1 MNTESTTSLHAT
13 APVDA
18 AAREQQLARL
28 MTDLAERL
36 GAGERPDIEAVART
50 HPDLAGEL
58 RELWAAA
65 QIAHEMGR
73 ASFANTTPPGSP
85 GAPAGS
91 TPVDGNELAATH
103 RIFGDFELQEE
114 LGRGGMGVVYR
125 AHQFSLNRTVALKM
139 ILTGELASAADMT
152 RFRAEAESA
161 ARLDHPNIVPVYAV
175 SEHEGRPFFTMK
187 WVDGTTLAKR
197 LAEGP
202 MSPREAAAI
211 LVPVCRA
218 IHFAHQHGVLHRDL
232 KPSNILLRKIQTE
245 GNEANEG
252 EASNRLPNRQPASSE
267 SPLFTLVP
275 SVQTVTPFVTDFG
288 LAKRI
293 DVEGSLTRT
302 GAIIGTPSYLP
313 PEQAAGNRGQL
324 GPASDVYSLGAIL
337 YQMLTGRPPFQAASA
352 VDTLLQVLEQD
363 PLPPRIVNPQADR
376 ELELIALKCLQKPPD
391 LRYPTAAALADDLE
405 RYLSGE
411 PISARSGKFSAVVS
425 RWFRETHH
433 AAVLENWGL
442 LWMWHSLALIVL
454 CVATDWLRW
463 QSIESRW
470 PYVGIW
476 TLGLGAWAY
485 VFWRLRER
493 GGSVTFVERQIAHV
507 WGASMAASASL
518 FAVEWLLDFPVLK
531 LSPVL
536 ALIGGASFVVKAG
549 ILSGTFY
556 LQAGALFL
564 TAVLMCWFPDVSVS
578 IYGVVSATCFF
589 LPGLKYHRQRGRDH

>member
-1 MNTESTTSLHAT
+1 MNAGSTTSLES
-13 APVDA
+13 DA
-18 AAREQQLARL
+18 KPGGSAREQQLAEL
-28 MTDLAERL
+28 MTELVERL
-36 GAGERPDIEAVART
+36 RRGEQPDIEAVARQ
-50 HPDLAGEL
+50 HPDLIADL

-65 QIAHEMGR
+65 QIANELGR
-73 ASFANTTPPGSP
+73 ASQAETAAWSLPSV
-85 GAPAGS
+85 APSSSLAGG
-91 TPVDGNELAATH
+91 PQPEAARRVGDYEL
-103 RIFGDFELQEE
+103 LEE
-114 LGRGGMGVVYR
+114 IGRGGMGVVYR
-125 AHQFSLNRTVALKM
+125 AEQVSLNRTVALKM
-139 ILTGELASAADMT
+139 ILTGELASAADMA

-187 WVDGTTLAKR
+187 WVDGTTLARR

-202 MSPREAAAI
+202 MSPRESATI
-211 LVPVCRA
+211 LAPVARA
-218 IHFAHQHGVLHRDL
+218 IHFAHQQGVLHRDL
-232 KPSNILLRKIQTE
+232 KPSNILLQ
-245 GNEANEG
+245 GSGFGVQGSG
-252 EASNRLPNRQPASSE
+252 ESNREKLEENCEPSGPNPEPR
-267 SPLFTLVP
+267 TLN
-275 SVQTVTPFVTDFG
+275 PFVTDFG

-302 GAIIGTPSYLP
+302 GAIIGTPSYMP

-337 YQMLTGRPPFQAASA
+337 YQMLTGRPPFQAATA

-411 PISARSGKFSAVVS
+411 PISARSGKFTAVVS

-454 CVATDWLRW
+454 CVATDGLRW
-463 QSIESRW
+463 QSITSRW

-476 TLGLGAWAY
+476 TVGLGTWAA
-485 VFWRLRER
+485 VFWWLRER
-493 GGSVTFVERQIAHV
+493 GGPVTFVERQIAHV
-507 WGASMAASASL
+507 WGASMAASALL
-518 FAVEWLLDFPVLK
+518 FAVERLLDFPVLK
-531 LSPVL
+531 LSPIL

-556 LQAGALFL
+556 LQAAALFL
-564 TAVLMCWFPDVSVS
+564 TAGLMCLFPEVSVS
-578 IYGVVSATCFF
+578 IYGLISAVCFF
-589 LPGLKYHRQRGRDH
+589 VPGLKYHRQRVRDGR

>member
-1 MNTESTTSLHAT
+1 MNTGSTTSLQSVAK
-13 APVDA
+13 PGDP
-18 AAREQQLARL
+18 AREEQLAEL
-28 MTDLAERL
+28 MTDLVERMRR
-36 GAGERPDIEAVART
+36 GEQPEMEAVARQ
-50 HPDLAGEL
+50 HPDLIADL

-73 ASFANTTPPGSP
+73 ASLGDTAARDSSPAPPSLAPGSDT
-85 GAPAGS
+85 S
-91 TPVDGNELAATH
+91 R
-103 RIFGDFELQEE
+103 RIGDYLLLEE
-114 LGRGGMGVVYR
+114 IGRGGMGVVYR
-125 AHQFSLNRTVALKM
+125 AQQLSLSRTVALKM
-139 ILTGELASAADMT
+139 ILTGELASASDMA

-161 ARLDHPNIVPVYAV
+161 ARLDHPNIVPVYSV

-202 MSPREAAAI
+202 MSPRESATI
-211 LVPVCRA
+211 LAPVARA

-232 KPSNILLRKIQTE
+232 KPSNILLGKVEE
-245 GNEANEG
+245 GGLRVEG
-252 EASNRLPNRQPASSE
+252 QNSTAILPLALN
-267 SPLFTLVP
+267 
-275 SVQTVTPFVTDFG
+275 PFVTDFG

-302 GAIIGTPSYLP
+302 GAIIGSPSYMP

-411 PISARSGKFSAVVS
+411 PISARSGKFSAVVT

-454 CVATDWLRW
+454 CVATDGLRW
-463 QSIESRW
+463 QSITSRW

-476 TLGLGAWAY
+476 TIGLGTWAA
-485 VFWRLRER
+485 VFWWLRER
-493 GGSVTFVERQIAHV
+493 GGPVTFVERQIAHV
-507 WGASMAASASL
+507 WGASMAASALL

-531 LSPVL
+531 LSPIL

-556 LQAGALFL
+556 LQAAALFV
-564 TAVLMCWFPDVSVS
+564 TAGLMCLFPDVSVS
-578 IYGVVSATCFF
+578 IYGLISAACFF
-589 LPGLKYHRQRGRDH
+589 VPGLKYHRQRVRDGGCLSRG